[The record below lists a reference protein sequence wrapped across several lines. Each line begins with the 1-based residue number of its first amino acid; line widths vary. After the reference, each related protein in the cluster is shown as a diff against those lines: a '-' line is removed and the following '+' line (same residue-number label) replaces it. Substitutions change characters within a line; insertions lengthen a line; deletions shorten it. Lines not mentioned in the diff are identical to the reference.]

1 MTQNEHSNLDALERL
16 LSRERGADHGV
27 PRALTERILADALRE
42 QPVPAPARKKA
53 RARKNWFGEFG
64 GWPAFSGL
72 VAASCVGFWIG
83 ISPPE
88 GIGDPSA
95 WLLDGTSAAYDDAA
109 ELSGFGWDLQEG

>member
-1 MTQNEHSNLDALERL
+1 MTQNEHSDLDAVERL
-16 LSRERGADHGV
+16 LSRARGADDGV
-27 PRALTERILADALRE
+27 PRALSARILADALRE
-42 QPVPAPARKKA
+42 QPVPAPIHKKA
-53 RARKNWFGEFG
+53 HVWQNWFGEFG

-95 WLLDGTSAAYDDAA
+95 WLLDDTSATYDDAA